1 MAAFKKLWLL
11 FLGLA
16 LLLACNKTDKTA
28 CTMEFRTVTIKVL
41 GKKLTHW
48 VTIRN
53 SNSQRLN
60 FGKLFEMDSL
70 TYIVLD
76 DSFQKTIENQT
87 EKFTFKGYKNDL
99 EVVNEV
105 FTIGAD
111 KCHIYYIDG
120 KQEVSL

>member
-1 MAAFKKLWLL
+1 
-11 FLGLA
+11 
-16 LLLACNKTDKTA
+16 
-28 CTMEFRTVTIKVL
+28 
-41 GKKLTHW
+41 
-48 VTIRN
+48 
-53 SNSQRLN
+53 
-60 FGKLFEMDSL
+60 MDSL

-87 EKFTFKGYKNDL
+87 EKFTFKGYNNDL